1 MTEISPYFALEKKF
15 VQKEIS
21 TRRLKLFDLNKLKL
35 SNGFEIKCKS
45 SLIFKQL
52 FILIATSPEKKKN
65 DS

>member
-45 SLIFKQL
+45 SLTFKQL
-52 FILIATSPEKKKN
+52 FILIATSPEKKK
-65 DS
+65 